1 MSPWIAAAGAAFW
14 LGVLTSMSPC
24 LLATNV
30 AAISFLARKVERPRY
45 VVASGACY
53 MLGQSVAFVLLAM
66 LIVSSL
72 VSGPMISHWLQKYS
86 YRLLG
91 PVLVLAAIFLLE
103 LIELKP
109 RGGRLKRWAQQWAAD
124 EGFWVAALLGLAFA
138 MSFCPTTA
146 ALFFGSLIPLAVAHQ
161 SSVTL
166 PLMYALGVAVPVFF
180 LSVLVAMAAHE
191 VGRYFRRAVQIERWA
206 RRATGVIFLAVG
218 AYFTIAHTLDL
229 L

>member
-91 PVLVLAAIFLLE
+91 PVLVLAAIFLLD

-161 SSVTL
+161 
-166 PLMYALGVAVPVFF
+166 
-180 LSVLVAMAAHE
+180 
-191 VGRYFRRAVQIERWA
+191 
-206 RRATGVIFLAVG
+206 
-218 AYFTIAHTLDL
+218 
-229 L
+229 